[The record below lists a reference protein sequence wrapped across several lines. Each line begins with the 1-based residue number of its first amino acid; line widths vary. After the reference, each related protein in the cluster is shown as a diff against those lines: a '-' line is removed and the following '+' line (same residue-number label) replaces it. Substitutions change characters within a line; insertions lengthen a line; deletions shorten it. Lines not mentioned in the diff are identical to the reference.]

1 MVYKLNIV
9 HKKYYNTNRIELVN
23 YELVETD
30 ETPAYDYD
38 RGTDWEANEEGD
50 WTSTYRM
57 AAYFENILSRR
68 IFQALDGDIQA
79 KLAEKLA
86 NDWHTYIDYYTM
98 KLTLTQTGNT
108 VNYDLSKSGI
118 VGSGHVYGCLT
129 FLHNQWREPPAPPA
143 RSFLAPLRGP

>member
-9 HKKYYNTNRIELVN
+9 HKKYYNTGKIELVI

-30 ETPAYDYD
+30 ETAAYDYD
-38 RGTDWEANEEGD
+38 RGTDWEDNNEGD

-57 AAYFENILSRR
+57 AAYFQNIKSRK
-68 IFQALDGDIQA
+68 IFEALNKDSQS
-79 KLAEKLA
+79 KLAERLA
-86 NDWHTYIDYYTM
+86 NEWHTYLDYYTM

-118 VGSGHVYGCLT
+118 VGSGHVYGYLDLQ
-129 FLHNQWREPPAPPA
+129 FREK
-143 RSFLAPLRGP
+143 